1 LIAIA
6 IKSRVIGVKMKF
18 KLLVALAT
26 MAALS
31 SCGSITRGTT
41 ENVTITSTPEDAKI
55 STSAGQYCPR
65 SPCTINVNRRG
76 DFTAFAEKDGYEK
89 GSVEI
94 KTKVAG
100 GGAAG
105 FAGNVL
111 IGGVIGMG
119 VDAATG
125 AALDHYPNPAHIE
138 LKPLASQAP
147 VKPVR
152 KKNTQTA
159 AQVGAKPA
167 V

>member
-1 LIAIA
+1 
-6 IKSRVIGVKMKF
+6 MK
-18 KLLVALAT
+18 LNMLVALVT
-26 MAALS
+26 ITALS

-41 ENVTITSTPEDAKI
+41 ESVTITSTPDDAKI
-55 STSAGQYCPR
+55 STSTGQYCPR
-65 SPCTINVNRRG
+65 SPCTINVSRRG
-76 DFTAFAEKDGYEK
+76 DFTAFAESDGYEK
-89 GSVEI
+89 GSIEI

-100 GGAAG
+100 AGAAG

-138 LKPLASQAP
+138 LKSMARAAPAKPL
-147 VKPVR
+147 R
-152 KKNTQTA
+152 GKKITA
-159 AQVGAKPA
+159 APKVAEKPS